1 VEKLHCPSTI
11 VQIFTSTPVVRI
23 PHHLN
28 RSRACGFLTASALA
42 WSVISSSSIA
52 ATHIL
57 VPDSVLAQTNF
68 DRRLAQISCHC
79 QLSILLGPNTA
90 IDNHEA
96 TILRLYWRRV
106 PRESGCSWNVTR
118 PTVHVRCRSVHACKA
133 ARRHKSG
140 CRTSHQRGG
149 KVELKKPERRLISD
163 HGLYTIRQLSGQY
176 SPV

>member
-1 VEKLHCPSTI
+1 LSFRRCSILHFHAS
-11 VQIFTSTPVVRI
+11 VVRI
-23 PHHLN
+23 SQH
-28 RSRACGFLTASALA
+28 RSRACRFLTASALA
-42 WSVISSSSIA
+42 WSVISSSSTS

-79 QLSILLGPNTA
+79 QLSIPLPVPIQQLT
-90 IDNHEA
+90 IYEA
-96 TILRLYWRRV
+96 TILRLCWRRV
-106 PRESGCSWNVTR
+106 QRESGCSWNITR

-149 KVELKKPERRLISD
+149 KVELKKPERGLISD
-163 HGLYTIRQLSGQY
+163 NGLYTIWQLSGQY
-176 SPV
+176 SHV